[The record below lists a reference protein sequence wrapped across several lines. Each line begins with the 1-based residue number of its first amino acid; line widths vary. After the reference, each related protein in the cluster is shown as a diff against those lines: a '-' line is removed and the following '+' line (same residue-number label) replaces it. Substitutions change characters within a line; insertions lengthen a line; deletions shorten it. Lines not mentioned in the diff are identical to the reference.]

1 LPFPGPT
8 CSCGRRDQGR
18 THQPKRPNVDES
30 VTANLPRLAGANTC
44 ISTIS
49 AYRIDLAQFVDFLQ
63 QTNCT
68 IASLADVIRSTS
80 LST

>member
-1 LPFPGPT
+1 
-8 CSCGRRDQGR
+8 
-18 THQPKRPNVDES
+18 

-49 AYRIDLAQFVDFLQ
+49 AYRIDLAQFVAFLQ

-68 IASLADVIRSTS
+68 IASLADVIWSTS